1 MVWSWLRAWICQD
14 ILGLLMRCL
23 TWKAKFLWNSL
34 GNLQKLYYATVC
46 SFDKI
51 PIREVHYIFYLLHFI
66 FGIFQIFHQIVFLQ
80 PTFLTISILG
90 NKHLS
95 SLYKSALFA
104 TVTWHEVCR
113 EMSNKDEVIIVLQ
126 VPHDSLYSTPLYNS
140 SNIRNQTIE
149 KDWRS
154 FYFYLSIDIYR
165 IDPCWL

>member
-1 MVWSWLRAWICQD
+1 MLDLESQIPLEFFRKSSKIILRYR
-14 ILGLLMRCL
+14 LL
-23 TWKAKFLWNSL
+23 LWQNSDQRSSL
-34 GNLQKLYYATVC
+34 
-46 SFDKI
+46 
-51 PIREVHYIFYLLHFI
+51 FYLLHFI
-66 FGIFQIFHQIVFLQ
+66 FGIFQIFHRTVFLQ
-80 PTFLTISILG
+80 STFLTISILG

-126 VPHDSLYSTPLYNS
+126 VPHDSLYSTPLFSS
-140 SNIRNQTIE
+140 SNVRNQTIE

>member
-1 MVWSWLRAWICQD
+1 MGWMHDLESQMPLEFFRKSSEIPLPFTPRTKFRSEKFIIWFSTFY
-14 ILGLLMRCL
+14 
-23 TWKAKFLWNSL
+23 TWYFS
-34 GNLQKLYYATVC
+34 T
-46 SFDKI
+46 
-51 PIREVHYIFYLLHFI
+51 
-66 FGIFQIFHQIVFLQ
+66 VFLQ

-140 SNIRNQTIE
+140 SNVRNQTIE
-149 KDWRS
+149 KDLRS

-165 IDPCWL
+165 IGPCWL

>member
-1 MVWSWLRAWICQD
+1 MGWMHDLESQMPLEFFRKSSEIPLPFTPRTKFRSEKFIIWFSTFY
-14 ILGLLMRCL
+14 
-23 TWKAKFLWNSL
+23 TWYFS
-34 GNLQKLYYATVC
+34 T
-46 SFDKI
+46 
-51 PIREVHYIFYLLHFI
+51 
-66 FGIFQIFHQIVFLQ
+66 VFLQ

-140 SNIRNQTIE
+140 SNVRNQTIE
-149 KDWRS
+149 KDLRS

>member
-1 MVWSWLRAWICQD
+1 MHDLESQMPLEFFRKSSEIPLPFTPRTKFRSEKFIIWFSTFY
-14 ILGLLMRCL
+14 
-23 TWKAKFLWNSL
+23 TWYFS
-34 GNLQKLYYATVC
+34 T
-46 SFDKI
+46 
-51 PIREVHYIFYLLHFI
+51 
-66 FGIFQIFHQIVFLQ
+66 VFLQ

-140 SNIRNQTIE
+140 SNVRNQTIE